1 VQSYKPLNAC
11 RNLRRIAVTRD
22 KGVSL
27 LGDGILGSRPPVELF
42 VLAVLELFG
51 AVLGAFLMIFAAV
64 FRLAGYLFSEAV
76 RVEIEGKYRDRSRW
90 VKWWYLSWGSLAAV
104 LAVALFA
111 LPFYL
116 LATLP
121 ASQRPE
127 PHHPVREKVLDI
139 WHKIHKPHPQD

>member
-1 VQSYKPLNAC
+1 MELFLQAL
-11 RNLRRIAVTRD
+11 
-22 KGVSL
+22 
-27 LGDGILGSRPPVELF
+27 VELF
-42 VLAVLELFG
+42 A
-51 AVLGAFLMIFAAV
+51 AALGAFLMIFAAV

-76 RVEIEGKYRDRSRW
+76 RVEIDGKYRDRSRW
-90 VKWWYLSWGSLAAV
+90 MKWWYLSWGSLAAV

-111 LPFYL
+111 FAIYL

-127 PHHPVREKVLDI
+127 PHHPVWEKTLDI